1 MRDLELVRV
10 RYIYLLYPNL
20 IVNLSVLAVI
30 LLRRQQHF
38 SLHFL
43 YQTADN
49 IFYMNFRIFFDVIPP
64 KGRCVR

>member
-38 SLHFL
+38 SLHIL
-43 YQTADN
+43 YQTTDN
-49 IFYMNFRIFFDVIPP
+49 ICHMNFQISFDVIPP
-64 KGRCVR
+64 KGR